1 MLFYPTEFK
10 RLLCDVSSN
19 AEARDN
25 FLMEILANVST
36 TLYLQNSV
44 HVNLTCFLKLYWNH
58 IGDPE
63 KSKDIIKIPIDS

>member
-1 MLFYPTEFK
+1 MKKMLFYPTEFK

-25 FLMEILANVST
+25 FLMEILANVSI

-44 HVNLTCFLKLYWNH
+44 HVNLTCFLKFY
-58 IGDPE
+58 
-63 KSKDIIKIPIDS
+63 